1 MFDGENSFLSELRK
15 TKGRTRAFNKSNMWR
30 TIVWSCLVMILAC
43 HGVHSLSCL
52 MCNSL
57 MKGKWEACPDQH
69 QYHAMV
75 CRSST
80 HTCLKID
87 GNQTVVNNTAE
98 GNKITSTI
106 GIQRN
111 CGTPYNMKLLDI
123 HEPVVTGCKNV
134 DIKAAPLTARPNAD
148 GSLPQYYFK
157 GEVCVCNSDNCNGG

>member
-1 MFDGENSFLSELRK
+1 
-15 TKGRTRAFNKSNMWR
+15 
-30 TIVWSCLVMILAC
+30 
-43 HGVHSLSCL
+43 

-106 GIQRN
+106 GKVN
-111 CGTPYNMKLLDI
+111 LLRLHLSI
-123 HEPVVTGCKNV
+123 KVT
-134 DIKAAPLTARPNAD
+134 
-148 GSLPQYYFK
+148 
-157 GEVCVCNSDNCNGG
+157 EVTDHH